1 MPPRTIHAYLSR
13 KAQSMDH
20 SCLVTHD
27 GANRDWRLTFADSG
41 ERREVGLGETFTEA
55 NSALRSQLTA
65 FKARKVH
72 D

>member
-1 MPPRTIHAYLSR
+1 MSPRTIHAYLSR
-13 KAQSMDH
+13 KAQSMDQ

-27 GANRDWRLTFADSG
+27 GSNKDWRLTYADSG

-55 NSALRSQLTA
+55 NSALRAQLTA
-65 FKARKVH
+65 YKARKPH